1 MFYAVKIRLGLDVSK
16 RMLPG
21 SSLAQEVEE
30 RPVKK
35 VLGILFFNNGV
46 WISLIFACP
55 EALHRMPKFHLI
67 SWSKTLRKPR
77 VSAKFLQQE
86 IMWNFGILRSE

>member
-1 MFYAVKIRLGLDVSK
+1 MFYPVKIQLGLDVSK

-21 SSLAQEVEE
+21 SSLAQGVEE

-46 WISLIFACP
+46 WISLIFDAQKRYIEC
-55 EALHRMPKFHLI
+55 R
-67 SWSKTLRKPR
+67 
-77 VSAKFLQQE
+77 
-86 IMWNFGILRSE
+86 NFT

>member
-1 MFYAVKIRLGLDVSK
+1 MFYAVKIQLGLDVSK

-21 SSLAQEVEE
+21 SSLAQGVEE

-46 WISLIFACP
+46 
-55 EALHRMPKFHLI
+55 
-67 SWSKTLRKPR
+67 
-77 VSAKFLQQE
+77 
-86 IMWNFGILRSE
+86 